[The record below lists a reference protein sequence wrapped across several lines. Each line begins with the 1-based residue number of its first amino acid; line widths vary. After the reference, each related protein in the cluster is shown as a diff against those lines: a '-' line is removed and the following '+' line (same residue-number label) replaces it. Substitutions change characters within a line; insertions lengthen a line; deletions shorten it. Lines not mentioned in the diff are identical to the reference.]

1 MNPILK
7 IDVKD
12 NETDN
17 EEEAPLPPYK
27 AVEHYY
33 RQLQNSK
40 KNWAPLSSCW
50 DKDVSFM
57 FPRSNAQEMAIAK
70 EVCTT
75 CPVSKQCLNLA
86 LVNQE
91 EYGIWGGYSAKE
103 IQHVLKEV
111 RTSFGNVW
119 ISWDE
124 KSKSLIDSI
133 TSEMH
138 SRFMEENGISEE
150 ILNITLNHRLND
162 IENRLS
168 ELKL

>member
-12 NETDN
+12 ND
-17 EEEAPLPPYK
+17 EEIHLPPYK

-33 RQLQNSK
+33 RQLQSSK
-40 KNWAPLSSCW
+40 KSWAPLSSCW

-57 FPRSNAQEMAIAK
+57 FPRSNAQEMSIAK

-75 CPVSKQCLNLA
+75 CPVSRKCLNLA

-91 EYGIWGGYSAKE
+91 EYGIWGGYSSKE
-103 IQHVLKEV
+103 IQNALKEIKS
-111 RTSFGNVW
+111 SFGNIW
-119 ISWDE
+119 ISWDDD
-124 KSKSLIDSI
+124 SKKLIDSI

-138 SRFMEENGISEE
+138 CRFIEENGISEE
-150 ILNITLNHRLND
+150 TLNTTLNERLGD